1 MPVPPHSFVH
11 PAKHGAP
18 RPTATLPGGPR
29 TTLQCWAQGAL
40 TFGVIILTLFILG
53 RFRSAL
59 FWGGVLAIVCWP
71 LLTRLRR
78 KWPSPHAAT
87 MAPAAI
93 VLGIALVFIIPS
105 AVLISAAAG
114 EARQGA
120 QWVRQATE
128 QGIPAPAWL
137 DRLPWG
143 RAQAQHWWQT
153 NLATADSV
161 HELMD
166 RLRPEHALATVEQ
179 LGHDLA
185 NGLVIMGFALLILFF
200 FLRVGQP
207 LVTRIDL
214 LVWRLLG
221 ARGGMVQRQIVGAV
235 RGALA
240 GLVLVGLGEGVLIG
254 LSYVLAGAPQP
265 LLLGI
270 FTALACMIPMV
281 GGFALALCVLAILI
295 KGSSLA
301 AAIGVGLFGT
311 IVLFLADHFIRPA
324 LIGGSIRLP
333 FMWVLLGILG
343 GLESCG
349 LPGLFIGPAVMAV
362 AHLLWRLGSGRA
374 ARPLPDGVGA
384 IRVVNS
390 REE

>member
-1 MPVPPHSFVH
+1 MSLPPPSFVPPATPL
-11 PAKHGAP
+11 PAP
-18 RPTATLPGGPR
+18 TLPTQPR
-29 TTLQCWAQGAL
+29 TRLQSLAQGVLAL
-40 TFGVIILTLFILG
+40 VIVASALFVLG

-78 KWPSPHAAT
+78 KWSSPHAAT
-87 MAPAAI
+87 LAPAAI
-93 VLGIALVFIIPS
+93 VLGIALVFIIPT

-114 EARQGA
+114 EAREGA
-120 QWVRQATE
+120 QWVKQATE

-143 RAQAQHWWQT
+143 RAQAQHWWQA
-153 NLATADSV
+153 NLATPDSV
-161 HELMD
+161 HDLMD
-166 RLRPEHALATVEQ
+166 RLRPEHALGTVEH
-179 LGHDLA
+179 LGHGVA

-200 FLRVGQP
+200 FLRTGTP
-207 LVTRIDL
+207 LVARIDL
-214 LVWRLLG
+214 LIWRLLG
-221 ARGGMVQRQIVGAV
+221 ARGGMAQRQIVGAV

-240 GLVLVGLGEGVLIG
+240 GLVLVGLGEGLLIG
-254 LSYVLAGAPQP
+254 LSYVLVGAPQP

-301 AAIGVGLFGT
+301 AAIGVGVFGAV
-311 IVLFLADHFIRPA
+311 VLFLADHFIRPV

-349 LPGLFIGPAVMAV
+349 LSGLFIGPAVMAL
-362 AHLLWRLGSGRA
+362 AHQLWRLGSSQGPHPA
-374 ARPLPDGVGA
+374 PHAVVA
-384 IRVVNS
+384 IRMENI

>member
-1 MPVPPHSFVH
+1 P
-11 PAKHGAP
+11 
-18 RPTATLPGGPR
+18 TLPTQPR
-29 TTLQCWAQGAL
+29 TRLQSLAQGVLAL
-40 TFGVIILTLFILG
+40 VVVALALFVLG

-71 LLTRLRR
+71 LLTGLRR
-78 KWPSPHAAT
+78 KWSSPHAAT
-87 MAPAAI
+87 LAPAAI
-93 VLGIALVFIIPS
+93 VLGIALVFIIPT

-114 EARQGA
+114 EAREGA
-120 QWVRQATE
+120 QWVKQATE

-143 RAQAQHWWQT
+143 RAQAQHWWQA
-153 NLATADSV
+153 NLATPDSV
-161 HELMD
+161 HDLMD
-166 RLRPEHALATVEQ
+166 RLRPEHALGTVEH
-179 LGHDLA
+179 LGHGVA

-200 FLRVGQP
+200 FLRAGTP
-207 LVTRIDL
+207 LVARIDL
-214 LVWRLLG
+214 LIWRLLG
-221 ARGGMVQRQIVGAV
+221 ARGGMAQRQVVGAV

-240 GLVLVGLGEGVLIG
+240 GLVLVGLGEGLLIG
-254 LSYVLAGAPQP
+254 LSYVLVGAPQP

-301 AAIGVGLFGT
+301 AAIGVGVFGAV
-311 IVLFLADHFIRPA
+311 VLFLADHFIRPV

-349 LPGLFIGPAVMAV
+349 LSGLFIGPAVMAL
-362 AHLLWRLGSGRA
+362 AHQLWRLGSSRG
-374 ARPLPDGVGA
+374 ARPAPQGVVT
-384 IRVVNS
+384 IRMVNI

>member
-1 MPVPPHSFVH
+1 MPPSPPSRPSPATPH
-11 PAKHGAP
+11 PAP
-18 RPTATLPGGPR
+18 TLPCQPR
-29 TTLQCWAQGAL
+29 TKLQSWAQGAL
-40 TFGVIILTLFILG
+40 ALAVVALALFVLG

-71 LLTRLRR
+71 LLTGLRR
-78 KWPSPHAAT
+78 KWSFPHAASLL
-87 MAPAAI
+87 PAAI
-93 VLGIALVFIIPS
+93 VLGIALVFIIPT

-114 EARQGA
+114 EAREGA

-143 RAQAQHWWQT
+143 RAQAQHWWQA
-153 NLATADSV
+153 NLATPDSV
-161 HELMD
+161 HDLMD
-166 RLRPEHALATVEQ
+166 RLRPEHALGTVEH
-179 LGHDLA
+179 LGHGVAD
-185 NGLVIMGFALLILFF
+185 GLVIMGFALLILFF
-200 FLRVGQP
+200 FLRAGTP

-214 LVWRLLG
+214 LIWRLLG
-221 ARGGMVQRQIVGAV
+221 ARGGMVQRQVVGAV

-240 GLVLVGLGEGVLIG
+240 GLVLVGLGEGLLIG

-265 LLLGI
+265 LLLGM

-301 AAIGVGLFGT
+301 AAIGVGLFGAV
-311 IVLFLADHFIRPA
+311 VLFLADHFIRPV

-362 AHLLWRLGSGRA
+362 AHLLWRLGSSRG
-374 ARPLPDGVGA
+374 ARPAPHGVVA
-384 IRVVNS
+384 IRMLNI

>member
-1 MPVPPHSFVH
+1 MSQFPHSSTPHAVSV
-11 PAKHGAP
+11 
-18 RPTATLPGGPR
+18 RSR
-29 TTLQCWAQGAL
+29 TRFQSWAQGVLAL
-40 TFGVIILTLFILG
+40 GVALLALFILG

-71 LLTRLRR
+71 LLTWLRR
-78 KWPSPHAAT
+78 KWPSPRAVAL
-87 MAPAAI
+87 ASAAI
-93 VLGIALVFIIPS
+93 VAGIALVFIIPIGLL
-105 AVLISAAAG
+105 VSAAAG
-114 EARQGA
+114 EAREGA
-120 QWVRQATE
+120 QWVRQAAE

-143 RAQAQHWWQT
+143 RAQVQHWWQA

-161 HELMD
+161 HELMT
-166 RLRPEHALATVEQ
+166 RLKPERSLAMVEQ
-179 LGHDLA
+179 LGHGAA

-200 FLRVGQP
+200 FLRAGTP
-207 LVTRIDL
+207 LVARIDR

-221 ARGGMVQRQIVGAV
+221 ARGVMVQHHVVGAV

-254 LSYVLAGAPQP
+254 LSYVIAGAPQP
-265 LLLGI
+265 LLLGM

-281 GGFALALCVLAILI
+281 GGIALALCVALILV
-295 KGSSLA
+295 KGATLA
-301 AAIGVGLFGT
+301 AAIGVGVFGA

-324 LIGGSIRLP
+324 LIGGSIKLP

-349 LPGLFIGPAVMAV
+349 LSGLFIGPAVMAV

-374 ARPLPDGVGA
+374 AQAAPDGVVA
-384 IRVVNS
+384 IRVTHHA
-390 REE
+390 RAD